1 MDRRAFAIAC
11 ASAFAGVSLLIASGP
26 ARPAESGGFT
36 VRVVDEK
43 GKPLAGVVVTLTPA
57 GATPPRA
64 RIAGPYQVSQKDMA
78 FHPFISVVPVG
89 ATVAFPNL
97 DPFRHHVYSFSE
109 AKPFELKLF
118 GRGQSRS
125 VTFDKPG
132 IVAVGCNIHDSM
144 SAYIVV
150 AETALTAPTGGSG
163 AVRFENVP
171 AGSARVEIWHP
182 YLRAPGNTLSR
193 TVAMRPGGSESIT
206 ARLRAAPMTHRY

>member
-1 MDRRAFAIAC
+1 M
-11 ASAFAGVSLLIASGP
+11 
-26 ARPAESGGFT
+26 
-36 VRVVDEK
+36 
-43 GKPLAGVVVTLTPA
+43 VVTLTPA

-97 DPFRHHVYSFSE
+97 DPFRHHVYSFSK

-182 YLRAPGNTLSR
+182 YLRAPGNTLVR
-193 TVAMRPGGSESIT
+193 TVAVRPGANESIA